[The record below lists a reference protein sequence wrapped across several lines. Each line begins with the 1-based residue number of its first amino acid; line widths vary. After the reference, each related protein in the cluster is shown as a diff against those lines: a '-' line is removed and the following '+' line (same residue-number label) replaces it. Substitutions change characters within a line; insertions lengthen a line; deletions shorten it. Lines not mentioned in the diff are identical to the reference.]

1 MSPIDRS
8 KLPTPG
14 PNLPFRFPAIHRR
27 VLSNGLDVRAISHR
41 NVPVVS
47 VALLVPGGT
56 AADPGDRPG
65 LAAFTSDLLDEG
77 SGGRSA
83 IEVSD
88 LLALY
93 GADLD
98 IDVGPDAIVVALT
111 TLTRFMRPALGLL
124 AEMATAP
131 NLETADIE
139 RVRKLRLERLRQ
151 LRDHAPAVA
160 ERAFMRLL
168 YRDHPYGH
176 LGLGNESALE
186 TTTAADLRAFHR
198 SAFVPRGST
207 VVIAGDAEV
216 DELFA
221 VIDEAFGT
229 WQVPANARP
238 IDGMAGL
245 IEPLRV
251 PSHRL
256 AVVSRAGAAQSEL
269 RIGHV
274 CASRNT
280 PDYHALVLLNM
291 ILGGQF
297 VSRVNM
303 NLRQDKGYT
312 YGVRTGFDLRR
323 GLGPFVLQTSV
334 GTEVTAPA
342 IREALKELEDIRTER
357 PATDDELALARA
369 SVTRGYPRGFETAQQ
384 VARGVTSLALHN
396 LPDTYFEEFVP
407 NVEAV
412 TREDIDRV
420 ARHYLD
426 PARMVTLA
434 VGDHDR
440 IGATL
445 TALNLGEP
453 LLLSPSADFADF
465 ADSAESAD
473 SADSAESAD
482 SADLR
487 RS

>member
-1 MSPIDRS
+1 VSGVDRS
-8 KLPTPG
+8 SLPIPG
-14 PNLPFRFPAIHRR
+14 PSRPFRFPAIQRR

-41 NVPVVS
+41 NVPIIS
-47 VALLVPGGT
+47 AALLVPGGT
-56 AADPGDRPG
+56 AADPADRPG

-88 LLALY
+88 LLARY

-98 IDVGPDAIVVALT
+98 VDVGPDAVIVALT
-111 TLTRFMRPALGLL
+111 ALTRFAQPALALL
-124 AEMATAP
+124 AEMCMAP
-131 NLETADIE
+131 NLQSHDIE

-176 LGLGNESALE
+176 LGLGSEAALE
-186 TTTAADLRAFHR
+186 STTANDIRSFHR
-198 SAFVPRGST
+198 GAFVPSGAT
-207 VVIAGDAEV
+207 FVIAGDAEL

-221 VIDEAFGT
+221 LGEQAFGDWKT
-229 WQVPANARP
+229 PPDAPLVNRL
-238 IDGMAGL
+238 AGL
-245 IEPLRV
+245 VAPTLV

-256 AVVSRAGAAQSEL
+256 AVVARSGAAQSEL
-269 RIGHV
+269 RIGHI
-274 CASRNT
+274 CASRET
-280 PDYHALVLLNM
+280 PDYHAMVLLNM

-342 IREALKELEDIRTER
+342 IREALKELEDIRNSR
-357 PATDDELALARA
+357 PASEEELGLARA

-384 VARGVTSLALHN
+384 VARGVTSLALHS

-407 NVEAV
+407 KIEAV
-412 TREDIDRV
+412 TREDIARV
-420 ARHYLD
+420 AAQYLD

-440 IGATL
+440 IAAEL
-445 TALNLGEP
+445 TTLNLGEP
-453 LLLSPSADFADF
+453 LVLSPS
-465 ADSAESAD
+465 
-473 SADSAESAD
+473 
-482 SADLR
+482 
-487 RS
+487 